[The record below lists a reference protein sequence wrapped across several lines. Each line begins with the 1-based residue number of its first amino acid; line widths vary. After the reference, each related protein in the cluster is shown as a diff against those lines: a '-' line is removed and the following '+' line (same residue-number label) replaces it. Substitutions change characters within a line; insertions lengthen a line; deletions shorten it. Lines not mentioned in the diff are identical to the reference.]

1 MAGVAV
7 SFGIGMNESEIV
19 YNGNSDFC
27 LKKKNSSTW
36 GFDKCC
42 DMRSLKTEFN
52 PWCGL
57 YFVWYVVKCVA
68 LSS

>member
-1 MAGVAV
+1 VSGVAV
-7 SFGIGMNESEIV
+7 SFGIGMSESEIV
-19 YNGNSDFC
+19 YNRNSDFC
-27 LKKKNSSTW
+27 KKKNSITW

-42 DMRSLKTEFN
+42 DMRSLKNVFN

-57 YFVWYVVKCVA
+57 YFVWYVVKYVA